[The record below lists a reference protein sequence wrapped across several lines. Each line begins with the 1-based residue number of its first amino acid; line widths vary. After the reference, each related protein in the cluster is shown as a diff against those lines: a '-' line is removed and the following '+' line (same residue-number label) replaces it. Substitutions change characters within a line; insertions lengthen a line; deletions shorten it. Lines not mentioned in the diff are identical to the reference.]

1 VGSPANIAA
10 EIRRSLQAIDPDL
23 PISEIVPL
31 STEFGDGLSTEKM
44 LARLTAAFAGMTLAL
59 AAIGFYGLLSFQVVR
74 RTSEIGIRIALG
86 ATRKQ
91 VIELFLLQT
100 ATILISG
107 ILPGIVLTVLLGR
120 SARTLFYGV
129 RETDPWAFVA
139 ASCVLIAGGI
149 LATIIP
155 ARRAS
160 ALDPIQALRA
170 E

>member
-1 VGSPANIAA
+1 MQSVDPNI
-10 EIRRSLQAIDPDL
+10 

-31 STEFGDGLSTEKM
+31 DTEFEDGLSTEKL

-74 RTSEIGIRIALG
+74 RTSEIGIRIAMG
-86 ATRKQ
+86 ATRGQ
-91 VIELFLLQT
+91 VIGLFLLQT

-107 ILPGIVLTVLLGR
+107 ILPGIVLTVLVGR
-120 SARTLFYGV
+120 SARTLLYGV
-129 RETDPWAFVA
+129 RETDPWAFAA

-149 LATIIP
+149 LATLIP

-160 ALDPIQALRA
+160 ALDPIQTLRA